1 MGIFNFF
8 GSILGYV
15 LWAAWFLVKNFGLA
29 IIIFTIIT
37 KIVMFPFSLKQQKQM
52 AKNARMQKKQQE
64 LREKYANNKQKL
76 NEEMQKLYQREGMS
90 MGGGCL
96 TSIIPMFIM
105 LGIFYA
111 VAYPLTNMMHLN
123 PESISQAT
131 NYLNTIPGFV
141 STASSTYS
149 EISLVEV
156 FPKIADTS
164 FITGLFSPSEIQSIL
179 DFSNSFN
186 FFGFNMLTTPSS
198 LGIFSWYIIIP
209 VLCFV
214 TSIASQ
220 VITMRING
228 STQQMQGCMKIMIY
242 VLPLFS
248 AWIAFSVPAAVGFYW
263 IMSYVITLVQSIILG
278 KFFNPVSIVAKEE
291 AQHVALLEL
300 KEAQVPRI
308 YAPVNNNSADKSNG
322 KKKKK

>member
-64 LREKYANNKQKL
+64 LREKYGNNKQKL

-96 TSIIPMFIM
+96 TSIVPMFIM
-105 LGIFYA
+105 LGVFYA

-123 PESISQAT
+123 AENIKEAT
-131 NYLNTIPGFV
+131 NYLNTIPGFI
-141 STASSTYS
+141 STANSTYS

-164 FITGLFSPSEIQSIL
+164 FITGLFSPAEINSIL

-186 FFGFNMLTTPSS
+186 FFGFNMLTAPSS
-198 LGIFSWYIIIP
+198 MGIFSWYFLIP

-220 VITMRING
+220 VLTMRING
-228 STQQMQGCMKIMIY
+228 TGQQMQGCMKIMMY

-248 AWIAFSVPAAVGFYW
+248 AWIAYSVPAAVGFYW
-263 IMSYVITLVQSIILG
+263 IMSYVFMLFQSIVLG

-300 KEAQVPRI
+300 KEAQVQRI
-308 YAPVNNNSADKSNG
+308 YAPANNNANNANG

>member
-64 LREKYANNKQKL
+64 LREKYGNNKQKL

-96 TSIIPMFIM
+96 TSIVPMFIM
-105 LGIFYA
+105 LGVFYA

-123 PESISQAT
+123 PESINQAT

-141 STASSTYS
+141 STANSTYGQ
-149 EISLVEV
+149 ISLVEV

-164 FITGLFSPSEIQSIL
+164 FITGLFSPSEIQTIL
-179 DFSNSFN
+179 DFSGSFN

-198 LGIFSWYIIIP
+198 MGIFSWYSLIP

-214 TSIASQ
+214 TSIATQ

-228 STQQMQGCMKIMIY
+228 NTQQMQGCMKIMIY
-242 VLPLFS
+242 VMPLFS

-263 IMSYVITLVQSIILG
+263 IMSYVITLVQSIVLG

-308 YAPVNNNSADKSNG
+308 YAPVNNNANKANG

>member
-1 MGIFNFF
+1 MEIFNFF

-15 LWAAWFLVKNFGLA
+15 LWAAWYFVKNFGVA

-37 KIVMFPFSLKQQKQM
+37 KVIMFPFSLKQQKTM

-64 LREKYANNKQKL
+64 LREKYANNKEKL
-76 NEEMQKLYQREGMS
+76 NEEIQKLYEREGMS
-90 MGGGCL
+90 MSGGCL
-96 TSIIPMFIM
+96 TSIVPMLIM
-105 LGIFYA
+105 LGVFYA

-123 PESISQAT
+123 AESINQAT
-131 NYLNTIPGFV
+131 SYLNTIPGFV
-141 STASSTYS
+141 STANSTYS
-149 EISLVEV
+149 QISLIEV

-164 FITGLFSPSEIQSIL
+164 FITGLFTPAEIQTINE
-179 DFSNSFN
+179 FSGSFN

-198 LGIFSWYIIIP
+198 MGIMSVYILIP

-214 TSIASQ
+214 TSVASQ
-220 VITMRING
+220 IVTMRING
-228 STQQMQGCMKIMIY
+228 SGQQMQGCMKFMIY
-242 VLPLFS
+242 AMPLFS

-263 IMSYVITLVQSIILG
+263 IMSYVFALIQSIVLG

-308 YAPVNNNSADKSNG
+308 YAPVNNGSNKTNG